1 MLTPTTLARLAAPLL
16 LLCSTAAA
24 SAFEVHSKVL
34 KEGQPLP
41 VAQVL
46 NNFGCEGKNLSPDL
60 EWSGAP
66 DGTKSF
72 MITAYDPDAASG
84 SGWWHWVVFD
94 IPATTSSVAA
104 GAADLP
110 KTAIQSRTDFGGPG
124 YGGACPPPGAMH
136 RYQFTV
142 IALGTDK
149 LGPDANTG
157 AAAVGFN
164 ASFATLARATITV
177 PYTR

>member
-1 MLTPTTLARLAAPLL
+1 LSIRSIALLAAPLL
-16 LLCSTAAA
+16 FIAGVSA
-24 SAFEVHSKVL
+24 SPALELHSKAL
-34 KEGQPLP
+34 IEGQPLP
-41 VAQVL
+41 LDQVL
-46 NNFGCEGKNLSPDL
+46 NNFGCEGKNISPDL

-66 DGTKSF
+66 EGTKSF
-72 MITAYDPDAASG
+72 MITAYDPDVPTG

-94 IPATTSSVAA
+94 IPASTNSVAA
-104 GAADLP
+104 GAGDLP
-110 KTAIQSRTDFGGPG
+110 AGAIQSRTDFGAPG

-142 IALGTDK
+142 IALGTEK
-149 LGPDANTG
+149 LGPDVNTS

-164 ASFATLARATITV
+164 ASFNTLAKATITV